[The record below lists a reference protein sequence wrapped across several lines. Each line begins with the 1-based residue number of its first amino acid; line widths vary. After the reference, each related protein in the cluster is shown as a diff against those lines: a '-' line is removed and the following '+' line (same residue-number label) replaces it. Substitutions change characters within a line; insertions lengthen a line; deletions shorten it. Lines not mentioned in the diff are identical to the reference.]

1 MADAPGLARAPART
15 TLVTG
20 AAGFV
25 GANLVRHLAECGH
38 RVIAYDLLPP
48 PPLVEHFWQTARRQI
63 VFEAGAVTD
72 RARLAEV
79 AGRHAPGAIIHGA
92 VVTAVDLA
100 AEARM
105 APLMA
110 EVNIMGTLQVLE
122 LARQAGVD
130 RVLYISSSGLYGRTD
145 PARPIPESA
154 PLQVEG
160 IYSITKHTSEGLCL
174 RYAELY
180 GLDVVV
186 GRLNGPYGP
195 MERDTGVRQV
205 MSPIFQL
212 GRAALGRG
220 AVRLRAEDSAYDW
233 TYTLDLARAIRLLV
247 EGEGLRHR
255 VYNLSGGRSWRLS
268 EVTAQLEALIPGARF
283 DWVGPGGAADLELAG
298 LPRRGPLDITRLR
311 EDVGYVPGH
320 DLARG
325 LSDALPWWRQMASPV
340 AAEHGDAPG

>member
-1 MADAPGLARAPART
+1 MAEPLAPARV

-20 AAGFV
+20 ATGFI
-25 GANLVRHLAECGH
+25 GANLVRHFAEHGH

-48 PPLVEHFWQTARRQI
+48 PPLVERFWQGARRQI
-63 VFEAGAVTD
+63 VFEAGGVTD

-79 AGRHAPGAIIHGA
+79 AERHAPGLIVHGA
-92 VVTAVDLA
+92 VVTGVDPA

-105 APLMA
+105 AALMA
-110 EVNIMGTLQVLE
+110 EVNILGTLQVLE
-122 LARQAGVD
+122 LARQAGVG
-130 RVLYISSSGLYGRTD
+130 RTLYISSSGLYGRAD
-145 PARPIPESA
+145 PERPIAETD

-160 IYSITKHTSEGLCL
+160 IYSITKHTSEQLCL

-180 GLDVVV
+180 GLDVVI

-195 MERDTGVRQV
+195 MERDTGVRPL

-212 GRAALGRG
+212 AQAALAGQV
-220 AVRLRAEDSAYDW
+220 VRLRAEDSAYDW
-233 TYTLDLARAIRLLV
+233 TYTMDLARAIRLLA

-255 VYNLSGGRSWRLS
+255 VYNLSGGQPWRLS
-268 EVTAQLEALIPGARF
+268 EVTTQLEALIPGARF
-283 DWVGPGGAADLELAG
+283 AWVRPGEPADLALAG

-311 EDVGYVPGH
+311 EDVGFAPEH

-325 LSDALPWWRQMASPV
+325 LGEALPWWRERPAD
-340 AAEHGDAPG
+340 ENEL